1 MTFFVH
7 GTRGEDATT
16 IIRLRADSAVTKAR
30 ELARTGWRVFI
41 DSPDGARHYPD
52 DFDSLLSGL
61 QDDSALGLR
70 QTESDLDVAV
80 AGVSSW
86 SS

>member
-16 IIRLRADSAVTKAR
+16 IIRLPADSAVAKAR

-41 DSPDGARHYPD
+41 DSPDRTRHYPG
-52 DFDSLLSGL
+52 DFDSLLCL
-61 QDDSALGLR
+61 RDDGALGLR
-70 QTESDLDVAV
+70 KTESDLDVAV
-80 AGVSSW
+80 
-86 SS
+86 

>member
-1 MTFFVH
+1 MTFFVR

-16 IIRLRADSAVTKAR
+16 VIRLRADTAVAKAR

-41 DSPDGARHYPD
+41 DSPDGARNYPG

-61 QDDSALGLR
+61 RDDSALGLR

-80 AGVSSW
+80 
-86 SS
+86 